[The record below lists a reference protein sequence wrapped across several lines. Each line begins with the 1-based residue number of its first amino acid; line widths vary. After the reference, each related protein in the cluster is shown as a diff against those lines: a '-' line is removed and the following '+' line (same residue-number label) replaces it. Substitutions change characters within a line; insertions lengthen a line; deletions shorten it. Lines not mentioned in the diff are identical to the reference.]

1 MLIFRYTALLSVV
14 TACLVTVLSA
24 QAQTDSPA
32 VTVDTLRAGLQ
43 AGEVNTN
50 PLFQTPVQRRVTF
63 ANIEQFA
70 PTRTLRPGANAFPF
84 KPAPALID
92 RVEVTV
98 DDGFGERQ
106 FTVAAFLQ
114 RKDLMGL
121 AVVSNGNILLEHYA
135 PDHSA
140 NTPWISFSVTKSI
153 SSMLIG
159 AAIHDGYIQSVDD
172 PIVQYLPRLR
182 GSAYEAVTLRHLLHM
197 ASGVAWSEDYAN
209 PQSDVAVAGAANGIA
224 LTSHLATKER
234 VAEPGAR
241 FNYNTGE
248 ANLVGEVLRAALA
261 NAATP
266 YANEKLWQGMGM
278 ASNAYWLLD
287 EPLGRET
294 GGCCIAATVL
304 DYVRMGVLALND
316 GVLPN
321 GERVLP
327 EGWMALSTTPSPA
340 LPDYGFMWWLTQDE
354 RFYASGIFGQKI
366 FIDPLTNTVIGVHS
380 NAEKATGTPYNAD
393 LQSVLIGITDA
404 IRAEQGL

>member
-92 RVEVTV
+92 HVVVTV
-98 DDGFGERQ
+98 NDAFGERQ
-106 FTVAAFLQ
+106 FTVAEFLQ

-159 AAIHDGYIQSVDD
+159 AAIHDGYIHSVDD

-182 GSAYEAVTLRHLLHM
+182 GSAYEAVTLRNLLHM
-197 ASGVAWSEDYAN
+197 ASGVAWSEDYADPN
-209 PQSDVAVAGAANGIA
+209 SDVALVGKANGIA
-224 LTSHLATKER
+224 LTTHLATKER
-234 VAEPGAR
+234 VAAPGAR